1 MNNFYDELA
10 EILDVDECSVDYVLE
25 ESGNWDSLTFLSVV
39 AFAEQKYS
47 ISLRVADIRKAKTAG
62 ELFQVLQASR

>member
-1 MNNFYDELA
+1 MNEFYIELA
-10 EILDVDECSVDYVLE
+10 EILDVDECGATYVLE

-47 ISLRVADIRKAKTAG
+47 LTLRVADIRKAKTAG
-62 ELFQVLQASR
+62 ELFQVLQAAR